1 MIKTTLIGHACLLF
15 QTKES
20 LILTDPV
27 WFDYLYEDMNVLCP
41 GIRLDKDKVPSIDIL
56 NISHRHQD
64 HLDVRTLAWLSENKR
79 IIRQDTVILAPDDS
93 VLLEV
98 LNELGFSNIRVLADF
113 ETIHIRDV
121 SLTPTPSLNREE
133 DDFVEHGLLVHDGEV
148 TIWNQID
155 TVVNQMTLDK
165 IYQIYGQLDFM
176 HAQYLPLMEGKFSY
190 HKPLNLPFDQYG
202 TSLKVVKALGPKF
215 AVPASAG
222 FRYRD
227 ELNFLNQY
235 TFPTNPE
242 SFLRDLADFC
252 PEVKCEIFLPGDV
265 AIVEQNGS
273 RIEKQGS
280 NFVKLKENDGHLIAF
295 KPVMEVPRIQTLT
308 QDREQYEKEMEN
320 IKKFV
325 EYQMLERILKSEML
339 PGWKHWKI
347 IYQLEV
353 FGQKESEVWSV
364 DFSLNDPKIQ
374 KGSLGKINLY
384 EGIASSSLL
393 DLIEEK
399 TSWDYLALCGNYRT
413 FNNIYRVTN
422 GNYEFYPLDNIDYVL
437 EPLMEIF
444 PTNQN
449 MTREKF
455 MKDIRKWKKKS

>member
-1 MIKTTLIGHACLLF
+1 M
-15 QTKES
+15 
-20 LILTDPV
+20 
-27 WFDYLYEDMNVLCP
+27 
-41 GIRLDKDKVPSIDIL
+41 
-56 NISHRHQD
+56 
-64 HLDVRTLAWLSENKR
+64 
-79 IIRQDTVILAPDDS
+79 
-93 VLLEV
+93 
-98 LNELGFSNIRVLADF
+98 
-113 ETIHIRDV
+113 
-121 SLTPTPSLNREE
+121 
-133 DDFVEHGLLVHDGEV
+133 
-148 TIWNQID
+148 
-155 TVVNQMTLDK
+155 
-165 IYQIYGQLDFM
+165 
-176 HAQYLPLMEGKFSY
+176 
-190 HKPLNLPFDQYG
+190 
-202 TSLKVVKALGPKF
+202 
-215 AVPASAG
+215 
-222 FRYRD
+222 YRD